1 MREGEQ
7 LKTFSKLV
15 ALLIMLAP
23 LATAQQPQTR
33 VFREGGN
40 WAQEI
45 TGSLTAARNLKI
57 KVEVGSVR
65 VQGGSQPAIDYVIHT
80 RAYTSS
86 EDKARKEF
94 EAYKISA
101 YVRGDTAFLVAEWE
115 GNSPRK
121 FSGDFVLNVPRNI
134 DSVKIE
140 TDGGSVTG
148 NGIAG
153 RMDATSGGG
162 SIRFDDIG
170 GATNAE
176 TGGGS
181 IDVGT
186 VGADVNL
193 RTGGGSIN
201 VSAAKGKINAE
212 SGGGSVRVV
221 SVMQGAVLETGG
233 GSIEVERCAGQLK
246 ATTGGGSIDLG
257 DIGGSVEMETG
268 GGSIRLAS
276 AKGPVRAETGGG
288 SIELN
293 GVPSARAETGGGG
306 IVAKFVT
313 STGERTDSILETSAG
328 DITVYL
334 ASNLNIS
341 VRASIEMANGHK
353 IHSDFPEIKI
363 TTEGDEGEPKTITG
377 EGSLNGGGPVLK
389 VRTTTGDI
397 WLRRASR

>member
-1 MREGEQ
+1 MREGEE

-15 ALLIMLAP
+15 TLLIMLMP

-45 TGSLTAARNLKI
+45 TGSLTAARNLKV
-57 KVEVGSVR
+57 KVDVGSVR
-65 VQGGSQPAIDYVIHT
+65 VQGGSQQAIDYVIHT

-86 EDKARKEF
+86 EDKARREF
-94 EAYKISA
+94 DAFKISA

-115 GNSPRK
+115 GSSPRK

-134 DSVKIE
+134 DSVKVE

-148 NGIAG
+148 TGIAG

-162 SIRFDDIG
+162 SIHFDDIG
-170 GATNAE
+170 GATSAE

-181 IDVGT
+181 
-186 VGADVNL
+186 
-193 RTGGGSIN
+193 
-201 VSAAKGKINAE
+201 
-212 SGGGSVRVV
+212 
-221 SVMQGAVLETGG
+221 M
-233 GSIEVERCAGQLK
+233 
-246 ATTGGGSIDLG
+246 
-257 DIGGSVEMETG
+257 
-268 GGSIRLAS
+268 
-276 AKGPVRAETGGG
+276 
-288 SIELN
+288 ELN

-306 IVAKFVT
+306 IVAKFVP
-313 STGERTDSILETSAG
+313 STGERTDSVLETSAG

-334 ASNLNIS
+334 VSNLNIS
-341 VRASIEMANGHK
+341 IRASIEMANGHK
-353 IHSDFPEIKI
+353 IHSDFPEIRI

-377 EGSLNGGGPVLK
+377 EGDLNGGGPVLK